1 LAPSAIWAELPP
13 EHRRWILL
21 NALLVTAVI
30 NVIVNGVIDLVSIA
44 GKGPIPFWGPPLVDT
59 NTVWTIIGTLF
70 LLPLVTCLLVTTAV
84 RRDQRL
90 GTLPPLTGLGHS
102 ESLPDSRLRRGLLFG
117 GVIALFGAP
126 PIILV
131 LAALGVGDLSH
142 AQYTAWHIAFA
153 VVLGALVT
161 PVIAL
166 CAMTD
171 RPKDL
176 SG

>member
-1 LAPSAIWAELPP
+1 MTPAAIWAELPA
-13 EHRRWILL
+13 EHRHWILL

-30 NVIVNGVIDLVSIA
+30 NLVVNGVIDVISIA

-70 LLPLVTCLLVTTAV
+70 LLPLFTTLLATTAI
-84 RRDQRL
+84 RRDMQR
-90 GTLPPLTGLGHS
+90 GTLEPLTTLGHADA
-102 ESLPDSRLRRGLLFG
+102 LPQTRFQRGLVFG
-117 GVIALFGAP
+117 AVAAVFAAP

-131 LAALGVGDLSH
+131 LAAFGVGDLSH

-171 RPKDL
+171 RPE
-176 SG
+176 